1 MFSQVHLYTRL
12 RWFLS
17 VHAQVLL
24 NKLVYRCIGES
35 VRAIVR
41 ALRCLL
47 AGSLANGHI
56 ASIQALNTQEFDH
69 RPILAF
75 PEPPDTYRSME
86 AVVKKKNSPRSIDQE
101 LEPLQ
106 QPAARLAARLL
117 PAILQQRQ
125 PVPEAPQEAP
135 EEPANSLG
143 MATWSSGLNGRV
155 VLPHRR

>member
-1 MFSQVHLYTRL
+1 
-12 RWFLS
+12 
-17 VHAQVLL
+17 VL
-24 NKLVYRCIGES
+24 NP
-35 VRAIVR
+35 
-41 ALRCLL
+41 
-47 AGSLANGHI
+47 
-56 ASIQALNTQEFDH
+56 QELDH
-69 RPILAF
+69 RSILAF

-106 QPAARLAARLL
+106 QPPARLAARL

-143 MATWSSGLNGRV
+143 MATWSSGINGRV